1 MNAASSPP
9 PPPPTSEQL
18 HTEMKRLLSSDNS
31 VDIATLAYVWGFPLI
46 SNMRTIDETSLRI
59 PDRLIVKTI
68 APVNNGLN
76 VPFTL
81 PMNSAFVLWRIIVLI
96 PI

>member
-46 SNMRTIDETSLRI
+46 FKYEDNRSFNRSTVLFRVRI
-59 PDRLIVKTI
+59 
-68 APVNNGLN
+68 
-76 VPFTL
+76 
-81 PMNSAFVLWRIIVLI
+81 
-96 PI
+96 